1 MSLLKLLPITHR
13 IKFKPPV
20 GVLSKGC
27 LARLYDLL
35 QFFSSMSGYGASLVV
50 QTVTACNEGFLG
62 LISGSWRSPG
72 EEMATHSIFLLGE
85 FHRQRSPAGYGPWS
99 HRVEHDWVTQTHES
113 FSSNQT
119 CQDCFCLR
127 SFALSICLLP
137 RRFLLTAF
145 PIWLVFCF
153 NYKL

>member
-13 IKFKPPV
+13 MKFKPPV

-27 LARLYDLL
+27 LARLWPSPILLINVLVWGFSGGSDSNRPQCRIPRFDLW
-35 QFFSSMSGYGASLVV
+35 VV
-50 QTVTACNEGFLG
+50 K
-62 LISGSWRSPG
+62 IPWRR
-72 EEMATHSIFLLGE
+72 MATHSIFLPGE

-99 HRVEHDWVTQTHES
+99 HRVEHDWATQTHES
-113 FSSNQT
+113 FSFSQT

-127 SFALSICLLP
+127 SFALSICLPP
-137 RRFLLTAF
+137 RRFLLIAL

-153 NYKL
+153 DYKL